1 MKIIAHRGAR
11 ASEPENTVRAM
22 NKAFECGADAVEVD
36 LRFTC
41 DHKLVVIHDDTLERT
56 TNGTGKVS
64 DMTIEQLRALDAGKG
79 ERIPELS
86 EALSVAKRYSR
97 PLVIELKEEGM
108 EWQVLEEVTEAGLG
122 DKVTISSFI
131 HTSLRNLKEKAP
143 EIKTGVIIA
152 SVPMNPVR
160 LVQDA
165 KADVIFAKYSRIT
178 REFIDACVGYEGIE
192 VYLWTVNTIDDLN
205 NAISYGVDG
214 VVTDNPCELIRMR
227 MSMSMSM
234 STSMSAGA

>member
-64 DMTIEQLRALDAGKG
+64 NMTIEQLRALDAGKG

-122 DKVTISSFI
+122 DKVIISSFI

-152 SVPMNPVR
+152 SVPVNPVR

-214 VVTDNPCELIRMR
+214 VVTDNPCELIRM
-227 MSMSMSM
+227 SMSMSM
-234 STSMSAGA
+234 SAGA

>member
-108 EWQVLEEVTEAGLG
+108 EWQVLEEVTEVGLG
-122 DKVTISSFI
+122 DKVIISSFI

-152 SVPMNPVR
+152 SVPVNPVR

-214 VVTDNPCELIRMR
+214 VVTDNPCELIRM
-227 MSMSMSM
+227 SM
-234 STSMSAGA
+234 SMSAGA

>member
-122 DKVTISSFI
+122 DKVIISSFI

-152 SVPMNPVR
+152 SVPVNPVR

-227 MSMSMSM
+227 MSMSMS
-234 STSMSAGA
+234 TSMSAGA

>member
-64 DMTIEQLRALDAGKG
+64 DMTLEQLRALDAGKG

-122 DKVTISSFI
+122 DKVIISSFI

-152 SVPMNPVR
+152 SVPVNPVR

-165 KADVIFAKYSRIT
+165 KADIIFAKYSRIT

-214 VVTDNPCELIRMR
+214 VVTDNPCELIRM
-227 MSMSMSM
+227 SM
-234 STSMSAGA
+234 SMSAGA

>member
-108 EWQVLEEVTEAGLG
+108 EWQVLEEVTEVGLG
-122 DKVTISSFI
+122 DKVIISSFI

-152 SVPMNPVR
+152 SVPVNPVR

-227 MSMSMSM
+227 MSMSMS
-234 STSMSAGA
+234 TSMSAGA

>member
-11 ASEPENTVRAM
+11 ASEPENTVIAM

-143 EIKTGVIIA
+143 EIKTGVISA
-152 SVPMNPVR
+152 SVPVNPVR

-214 VVTDNPCELIRMR
+214 VVTDNPCELIRMG
-227 MSMSMSM
+227 M
-234 STSMSAGA
+234 SMSAGA

>member
-11 ASEPENTVRAM
+11 ASEPENTVIAM

-152 SVPMNPVR
+152 SVPVNPVR

-214 VVTDNPCELIRMR
+214 VVTDNPCELIRMG
-227 MSMSMSM
+227 M
-234 STSMSAGA
+234 SMSAGA

>member
-22 NKAFECGADAVEVD
+22 NKAFECGADAVEID

-56 TNGTGKVS
+56 TSGTGKVS

-143 EIKTGVIIA
+143 EIKTGVISA
-152 SVPMNPVR
+152 SVPVNPVR

-214 VVTDNPCELIRMR
+214 VVTDNPCELIRMG
-227 MSMSMSM
+227 M
-234 STSMSAGA
+234 SMSAGA

>member
-1 MKIIAHRGAR
+1 MKIVAHRGAR

-22 NKAFECGADAVEVD
+22 KRAFECGADAVEID
-36 LRFTC
+36 LRFTS

-108 EWQVLEEVTEAGLG
+108 EWQVLEEVTEVGLG
-122 DKVTISSFI
+122 DKVIISSFI

-152 SVPMNPVR
+152 SVPVNPVR

-227 MSMSMSM
+227 MSMSMS
-234 STSMSAGA
+234 TSMSAGA

>member
-22 NKAFECGADAVEVD
+22 NKAFECGADAVEID

-143 EIKTGVIIA
+143 EIKTGVISA
-152 SVPMNPVR
+152 SVPVNPVR

-214 VVTDNPCELIRMR
+214 VVTDNPCELIRMG
-227 MSMSMSM
+227 M
-234 STSMSAGA
+234 SMSAGA

>member
-22 NKAFECGADAVEVD
+22 NKAFECGADAVEID

-122 DKVTISSFI
+122 DKVIISSFI

-214 VVTDNPCELIRMR
+214 VVTDNPCELIRM
-227 MSMSMSM
+227 SMSM

>member
-122 DKVTISSFI
+122 DKVIISSFI

-152 SVPMNPVR
+152 SVPVNPVR

-214 VVTDNPCELIRMR
+214 VVTDNPCELIRM
-227 MSMSMSM
+227 SMSM

>member
-41 DHKLVVIHDDTLERT
+41 DHKLVVIHDDTLDRT

-122 DKVTISSFI
+122 DKVIISSFI

-143 EIKTGVIIA
+143 EIKTGVIIT
-152 SVPMNPVR
+152 SVPVNPVR

-205 NAISYGVDG
+205 NTISYGVDG
-214 VVTDNPCELIRMR
+214 VVTDNPCELIRM
-227 MSMSMSM
+227 SMSM

>member
-152 SVPMNPVR
+152 SVPVNPVR

-214 VVTDNPCELIRMR
+214 VVTDNPCELIRM
-227 MSMSMSM
+227 SM
-234 STSMSAGA
+234 STVSYTHLTLPTN

>member
-152 SVPMNPVR
+152 SVPVNPVR

-227 MSMSMSM
+227 MSMSMS
-234 STSMSAGA
+234 TSMSAGA

>member
-122 DKVTISSFI
+122 DKVIISSFI

-152 SVPMNPVR
+152 SVPVNPVR

-165 KADVIFAKYSRIT
+165 KADIIFAKYSRIT
-178 REFIDACVGYEGIE
+178 REFIDDCVGYEGIE

-214 VVTDNPCELIRMR
+214 VVTDNPCELIRM
-227 MSMSMSM
+227 SMSM

>member
-11 ASEPENTVRAM
+11 ASEPENTVIAM

-122 DKVTISSFI
+122 DKVIISSFI

-152 SVPMNPVR
+152 SVPVNPVR

-227 MSMSMSM
+227 MSMSMS
-234 STSMSAGA
+234 TSMSAGA

>member
-11 ASEPENTVRAM
+11 ASEPENTVIAM

-152 SVPMNPVR
+152 SVPVNPVR

-214 VVTDNPCELIRMR
+214 VVTDNPCELIRM
-227 MSMSMSM
+227 SM
-234 STSMSAGA
+234 SMSAGA

>member
-122 DKVTISSFI
+122 DKVIISSFI

-152 SVPMNPVR
+152 SVPVNPVR

-214 VVTDNPCELIRMR
+214 VVTDNPCELIRM
-227 MSMSMSM
+227 SM
-234 STSMSAGA
+234 SMSAGA

>member
-64 DMTIEQLRALDAGKG
+64 NMTIEQLRALDAGKG

-122 DKVTISSFI
+122 DKVIISSFI

-152 SVPMNPVR
+152 SVPVNPVR

-165 KADVIFAKYSRIT
+165 KADIIFAKYSRIT

-214 VVTDNPCELIRMR
+214 VVTDNPCELIRM
-227 MSMSMSM
+227 SM
-234 STSMSAGA
+234 SMSAGA

>member
-22 NKAFECGADAVEVD
+22 NKAFECGADAVEID

-122 DKVTISSFI
+122 DKVIISSFI

-152 SVPMNPVR
+152 SVPVNPVR

-214 VVTDNPCELIRMR
+214 VVTDNPCELIRMG
-227 MSMSMSM
+227 M
-234 STSMSAGA
+234 SMSAGA

>member
-1 MKIIAHRGAR
+1 MKIVAHRGAR

-22 NKAFECGADAVEVD
+22 NRAFECGADAVEID
-36 LRFTC
+36 LRFTS

-56 TNGTGKVS
+56 TNGAGKVC
-64 DMTIEQLRALDAGKG
+64 DMTIAQLRALDAGKG

-86 EALSVAKRYSR
+86 EALSVAKYSR
-97 PLVIELKEEGM
+97 TLVLELKEAGM
-108 EWQVLEEVTEAGLG
+108 EWQVLEEVAEAGLE
-122 DKVTISSFI
+122 DKVIISSFI
-131 HTSLRNLKEKAP
+131 HTSLRNMKEKAP

-152 SVPMNPVR
+152 SVPVNPVR

-165 KADVIFAKYSRIT
+165 KADIIFAKYSRIT
-178 REFIDACVGYEGIE
+178 REFIDDCVGYEGIE

-214 VVTDNPCELIRMR
+214 VVTDNPCELI
-227 MSMSMSM
+227 SMSRMMNRNRSR
-234 STSMSAGA
+234 SA

>member
-1 MKIIAHRGAR
+1 MKIVAHRGAR

-22 NKAFECGADAVEVD
+22 NRAFECGADAVEID
-36 LRFTC
+36 LRFTS

-56 TNGTGKVS
+56 TNGAGKVC
-64 DMTIEQLRALDAGKG
+64 DMTIAQLRALDAGKG

-97 PLVIELKEEGM
+97 TLVLELKEAGM
-108 EWQVLEEVTEAGLG
+108 EWQVLEEVAEAGLE
-122 DKVTISSFI
+122 DKVIISSFI

-152 SVPMNPVR
+152 SVPVNPVR

-165 KADVIFAKYSRIT
+165 KADIIFAKYSRIT
-178 REFIDACVGYEGIE
+178 REFIDDCVGYEGIE

-214 VVTDNPCELIRMR
+214 VVTDNPCELI
-227 MSMSMSM
+227 SMSRMM
-234 STSMSAGA
+234 NRNRGRSA

>member
-122 DKVTISSFI
+122 DKVIISSFI

-152 SVPMNPVR
+152 SVPVNPVR

-165 KADVIFAKYSRIT
+165 KADIIFAKYSRIT

-214 VVTDNPCELIRMR
+214 VVTDNPCELIRM
-227 MSMSMSM
+227 SM
-234 STSMSAGA
+234 SMSAGA

>member
-22 NKAFECGADAVEVD
+22 NKAFECGADAVEID

-41 DHKLVVIHDDTLERT
+41 DHKLVVIHDDTLEMT

-152 SVPMNPVR
+152 SVPVNPVR

-214 VVTDNPCELIRMR
+214 VVTDNPCELIRMSR
-227 MSMSMSM
+227 
-234 STSMSAGA
+234 SMSAGA

>member
-22 NKAFECGADAVEVD
+22 NKAFECGADAVEID

-64 DMTIEQLRALDAGKG
+64 NMTIEQLRALDAGKG

-122 DKVTISSFI
+122 DKVIISSFI

-152 SVPMNPVR
+152 SVPVNPVR

-165 KADVIFAKYSRIT
+165 KADIIFAKYSRIT

-214 VVTDNPCELIRMR
+214 VVTDNPCELIRM
-227 MSMSMSM
+227 SM
-234 STSMSAGA
+234 SMSAGA

>member
-152 SVPMNPVR
+152 SVPVNPVR

-214 VVTDNPCELIRMR
+214 VVTDNPCELIRM
-227 MSMSMSM
+227 SMSM

>member
-1 MKIIAHRGAR
+1 MKIVAHRGAR

-22 NKAFECGADAVEVD
+22 NRAFECGADAVEID
-36 LRFTC
+36 LRFTS

-56 TNGTGKVS
+56 TNGAGKVC
-64 DMTIEQLRALDAGKG
+64 DMTIAQLRALDAGKG

-97 PLVIELKEEGM
+97 PLVIELKEAGM
-108 EWQVLEEVTEAGLG
+108 EWQVLEEVAEAGLE
-122 DKVTISSFI
+122 DKVIISSFI

-152 SVPMNPVR
+152 SVPVNPVR

-165 KADVIFAKYSRIT
+165 KADIIFAKYSRIT
-178 REFIDACVGYEGIE
+178 REFIDDCVGYEGIE

-214 VVTDNPCELIRMR
+214 VVTDNPCELIRMSGMMNMNR
-227 MSMSMSM
+227 SR
-234 STSMSAGA
+234 SA

>member
-1 MKIIAHRGAR
+1 MKIVAHRGAR

-22 NKAFECGADAVEVD
+22 NRAFECGADAVEID
-36 LRFTC
+36 LRFTS

-56 TNGTGKVS
+56 TNGAGKVC
-64 DMTIEQLRALDAGKG
+64 DMTIAQLRALDAGKG

-97 PLVIELKEEGM
+97 PLVLELKEAGM
-108 EWQVLEEVTEAGLG
+108 EWQVLEEVAEAGLE
-122 DKVTISSFI
+122 DKVIISSFI

-152 SVPMNPVR
+152 SVPVNPVR

-165 KADVIFAKYSRIT
+165 KADIIFAKYSRIT
-178 REFIDACVGYEGIE
+178 REFIDDCVGHEGIE

-214 VVTDNPCELIRMR
+214 VVTDNPCELI
-227 MSMSMSM
+227 SMSGM
-234 STSMSAGA
+234 MSAGA

>member
-22 NKAFECGADAVEVD
+22 NKAFECGADAVEID
-36 LRFTC
+36 LRFTR

-108 EWQVLEEVTEAGLG
+108 EWQVLEEVTEVGLG
-122 DKVTISSFI
+122 DKVIISSFI

-152 SVPMNPVR
+152 SVPVNPVR

-227 MSMSMSM
+227 MSMSMS
-234 STSMSAGA
+234 TSMSAGA

>member
-11 ASEPENTVRAM
+11 ASEPENTVIAM

-122 DKVTISSFI
+122 DKVIISSFI

-152 SVPMNPVR
+152 SVPVNPVR

-165 KADVIFAKYSRIT
+165 KADVIFAKYSRVT

-214 VVTDNPCELIRMR
+214 VVTDNPCELIRM
-227 MSMSMSM
+227 SMSM

>member
-64 DMTIEQLRALDAGKG
+64 NMTIEQLRALDAGKG

-122 DKVTISSFI
+122 DKVIISSFI

-152 SVPMNPVR
+152 SVPVNPVR

-214 VVTDNPCELIRMR
+214 VVTDNPCELIRM
-227 MSMSMSM
+227 SM
-234 STSMSAGA
+234 SMSAGA

>member
-122 DKVTISSFI
+122 DKVIISSFI

-152 SVPMNPVR
+152 SVPVNPVR

-214 VVTDNPCELIRMR
+214 VVTDNPCELIRMG
-227 MSMSMSM
+227 M
-234 STSMSAGA
+234 SMSAGA

>member
-122 DKVTISSFI
+122 DKVIISSFI

-214 VVTDNPCELIRMR
+214 VVTDNPCELIRM
-227 MSMSMSM
+227 SMSM

>member
-108 EWQVLEEVTEAGLG
+108 EWQVLEEVTEVGLG
-122 DKVTISSFI
+122 DKVIISSFI

-152 SVPMNPVR
+152 SVPVNPVR

-178 REFIDACVGYEGIE
+178 REFIDDCVGYEGIE

-227 MSMSMSM
+227 MSMSMS
-234 STSMSAGA
+234 TSMSAGA

>member
-64 DMTIEQLRALDAGKG
+64 DMTLEQLRALDAGKG

-108 EWQVLEEVTEAGLG
+108 EWQVLEEVTEVGLG
-122 DKVTISSFI
+122 DKVIISSFI

-152 SVPMNPVR
+152 SVPVNPVR

-165 KADVIFAKYSRIT
+165 KADIIFAKYSRIT

-214 VVTDNPCELIRMR
+214 VVTDNPCELIRM
-227 MSMSMSM
+227 SM
-234 STSMSAGA
+234 SMSAGA

>member
-22 NKAFECGADAVEVD
+22 NKAFECGADAVEID

-108 EWQVLEEVTEAGLG
+108 EWQVLEEVTEVGLG
-122 DKVTISSFI
+122 DKVIISSFI

-152 SVPMNPVR
+152 SVPVNPVR

-214 VVTDNPCELIRMR
+214 VVTDNPCELIRM
-227 MSMSMSM
+227 SMSM

>member
-64 DMTIEQLRALDAGKG
+64 DMTLEQLRALDAGKG

-86 EALSVAKRYSR
+86 EALSVAKRYLR
-97 PLVIELKEEGM
+97 PLIIELKEEGM
-108 EWQVLEEVTEAGLG
+108 EWQVLEEVTEVGLG
-122 DKVTISSFI
+122 DKVIISSFI

-152 SVPMNPVR
+152 SVPVNPVR

-165 KADVIFAKYSRIT
+165 KADIIFAKYSRIT

-214 VVTDNPCELIRMR
+214 VVTDNPCELIRM
-227 MSMSMSM
+227 SM
-234 STSMSAGA
+234 SMSAGA